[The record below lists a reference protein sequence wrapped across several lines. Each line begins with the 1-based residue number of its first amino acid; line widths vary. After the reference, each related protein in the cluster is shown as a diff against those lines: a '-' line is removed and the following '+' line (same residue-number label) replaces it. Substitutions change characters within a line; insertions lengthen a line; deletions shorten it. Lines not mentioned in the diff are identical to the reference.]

1 MSGRNEN
8 REKDHSLL
16 VGETLCRTAKRSTSL
31 DLSLSEQYWAASQLL
46 SLKVGVGAGE
56 PASAPGR
63 CSRGIQ
69 LVRVGRILT
78 KLRSFCVP
86 QECHKPVP

>member
-31 DLSLSEQYWAASQLL
+31 DLSLSEQYWAGSPRSRCGPNGRVVL
-46 SLKVGVGAGE
+46 SHGKKRQDAENRDRRRLAG
-56 PASAPGR
+56 
-63 CSRGIQ
+63 
-69 LVRVGRILT
+69 L
-78 KLRSFCVP
+78 
-86 QECHKPVP
+86 

>member
-31 DLSLSEQYWAASQLL
+31 DLSLSEQYWAGSRRSQ
-46 SLKVGVGAGE
+46 
-56 PASAPGR
+56 
-63 CSRGIQ
+63 
-69 LVRVGRILT
+69 
-78 KLRSFCVP
+78 VP
-86 QECHKPVP
+86 